1 MADISDRIGPAST
14 AAQVIGNEAK
24 CEPEVKAV
32 PIKGYEERSD
42 VFVHPKCVRIPQ

>member
-1 MADISDRIGPAST
+1 MTNISDRIGPAS
-14 AAQVIGNEAK
+14 AATQVIREEAK

-42 VFVHPKCVRIPQ
+42 IFIHPKCVRIPQ